1 MNRDKIK
8 QYLSYA
14 FIIFFALTFLSL
26 IIKEIPFASDFFRNL
41 EAHSLDL
48 RENILAS
55 SLKKQ
60 RVDNSKVALVVIDD
74 DSLEKLSDKY
84 GHWPWNRKAYAD
96 IIKYLANDGA
106 DTIFLDFMFLG
117 FQQGNEDK
125 DWKFI
130 NEVEKHD
137 NVYLSMNFD
146 FREDTQAME
155 LPLEFAANL
164 DNKSNIDFKDF
175 AFTNVRGTMPEL
187 LEVAQHIGFINF
199 QRDADGISRRA
210 PSFFIYKE
218 KYYPYSALKI
228 AQDYMYRHK
237 IINSEKFII
246 TQDNYL
252 TLDDKKIRLDNDG
265 YLVLNWFNKSDVNEI
280 PFWQVIEN
288 KVDKGYFKDKI
299 VAVGASAVSLADTKS
314 TPVDRYTPGVKIHT
328 TYINNILNGNQIE
341 PIDMKGNLLIT
352 FIFVILTSV
361 LLFRISSNTINAI
374 SVVAILATYFGLSVF
389 LLGQFNLWINLAF
402 PIFLILSTYTIV
414 YVVKFIRKSE
424 DFEKT
429 YKLATTDGLT
439 ELYNH
444 RYFQEQMLANI
455 DTCKRYNTNFSLILI
470 DIDFFKKFNDRF
482 GHQAGD
488 EVLRQVAG
496 ILKKSV
502 RASDIVARYGG
513 EEMAIILTNTGL
525 EDAIIT
531 ANKIC
536 KAVAD
541 KPFKLSEG
549 ITCNVTISL
558 GVATY
563 PTHGQMPQEMIE
575 IADKGLYRA
584 KENGRNQVGQIPHIE
599 PSSEE

>member
-1 MNRDKIK
+1 MNKEKIK

-14 FIIFFALTFLSL
+14 FLIFFVLAFLTLL
-26 IIKEIPFASDFFRNL
+26 VREIPFANDFFRNL
-41 EAHSLDL
+41 EVHSLDL
-48 RENILAS
+48 RENILANAFN
-55 SLKKQ
+55 KD
-60 RVDNSKVALVVIDD
+60 RVDNSKVALVVVDD

-96 IIKYLANDGA
+96 VVKYLAQDGA

-117 FQQGNEDK
+117 FQQGNEAK
-125 DWKFI
+125 DWEFI
-130 NEVEKHD
+130 NEVKKHD
-137 NVYLSMNFD
+137 NIYLSMNFD
-146 FREDTQAME
+146 FREDNKITE

-164 DNKSNIDFKDF
+164 DNKSNIDFNDF
-175 AFTNVRGTMPEL
+175 TFTNVRGTMPEL
-187 LEVAQHIGFINF
+187 LEVAPHIGFINF
-199 QRDADGISRRA
+199 QRDKDGISRRA

-228 AQDYMYRHK
+228 SQDYLYRHGEIK
-237 IINSEKFII
+237 SEKFII
-246 TQDNYL
+246 SQDNYL
-252 TLDDKKIRLDNDG
+252 TMGEKKFKLDNEG
-265 YLVLNWFNKSDVNEI
+265 YLVLNWFNKSDVAEI
-280 PFWQVIEN
+280 PFWEVIEN
-288 KVDKGYFKDKI
+288 KVEKGYFKDKI

-328 TYINNILNGNQIE
+328 TYINNILNTNQIE
-341 PIDMKGNLLIT
+341 PVDMKYNLLIT
-352 FIFVILTSV
+352 FIFVLLTSV
-361 LLFRISSNTINAI
+361 LLFRINSNLINAL
-374 SVVAILATYFGLSVF
+374 SVAGILAAYFGLSLF
-389 LLGQFNLWINLAF
+389 MLGSFNIWINLAF
-402 PIFLILSTYTIV
+402 PIFLILATYTIV

-424 DFEKT
+424 DFERT

-470 DIDFFKKFNDRF
+470 DIDFFKKFNDKF

-525 EDAIIT
+525 EDAKTT
-531 ANKIC
+531 AAKIC

-549 ITCNVTISL
+549 IECNVTISL
-558 GVATY
+558 GVSTY
-563 PTHGQMPQEMIE
+563 PTHGQTPQDLIE
-575 IADKGLYRA
+575 ISDKGLYNA
-584 KENGRNQVGQIPHIE
+584 KENGRNQVGQIPQV
-599 PSSEE
+599 